1 MVHRIIVPQLDAN
14 MVDVT
19 VTAWLKQVG
28 DQVTAGDIIA
38 EVTTDKAT
46 FEIESTT
53 SGTLLELLAAEKSI
67 VPAGYI
73 LALVGTPGAADHSA
87 RQFNDMLLAKSR
99 EDHAKTKNTVA
110 TTTALE
116 STPKIPSSRVR
127 ATPRARR
134 LAQQY
139 GLDLAEIQAK
149 TGVEVI
155 DEATILPFIKTT

>member
-28 DQVTAGDIIA
+28 DQVKTGDIIA
-38 EVTTDKAT
+38 EVTTDKAA
-46 FEIESTT
+46 FEIESTAT
-53 SGTLLELLAAEKSI
+53 GTLLELLAIEKSI

-73 LALVGTPGAADHSA
+73 LALVGPPGAADHSA

-99 EDHAKTKNTVA
+99 EDHATAKNTGTA
-110 TTTALE
+110 ATALE
-116 STPKIPSSRVR
+116 STPKVVSSRVR

-134 LAQQY
+134 LAQQH
-139 GLDLAEIQAK
+139 GLDLAGIQAK